1 MANDIPGKFIGLLIA
16 FVLTVVMPFVNT
28 TVETEMLDRRSI
40 ISDVSNFIDEVVD
53 SRQVTPSMLQELNTN
68 LAAYGVIDEMTTVS
82 KKAIDE
88 LGIDVDAFGG
98 DNSEYES
105 FEGHT
110 REQWINDLKTRVSEI
125 QDARRIKNIDVAL
138 PLIEK
143 WLSDDDMFTL
153 DMEKIEAL
161 LGK

>member
-1 MANDIPGKFIGLLIA
+1 MLSKYKELTAEREALGEKSYNYVIEEPCMQLGRICGMNIA
-16 FVLTVVMPFVNT
+16 
-28 TVETEMLDRRSI
+28 SI
-40 ISDVSNFIDEVVD
+40 K
-53 SRQVTPSMLQELNTN
+53 T
-68 LAAYGVIDEMTTVS
+68 AYGVIDEMTTVS

-125 QDARRIKNIDVAL
+125 QDTRRIKSIDAAL

-143 WLSDDDMFTL
+143 WLSDDDMFAL

>member
-1 MANDIPGKFIGLLIA
+1 MKKEELLSKYKQLTTERAALAKKTYNYVIEEPCMQLGRICGMNIA
-16 FVLTVVMPFVNT
+16 
-28 TVETEMLDRRSI
+28 SI
-40 ISDVSNFIDEVVD
+40 K
-53 SRQVTPSMLQELNTN
+53 T
-68 LAAYGVIDEMTTVS
+68 AYGVIDEMTTVS

>member
-1 MANDIPGKFIGLLIA
+1 MKKEELLSKYKELSA
-16 FVLTVVMPFVNT
+16 
-28 TVETEMLDRRSI
+28 EREALDKKSYNYVIEEPCMQLGRI
-40 ISDVSNFIDEVVD
+40 CG
-53 SRQVTPSMLQELNTN
+53 MN
-68 LAAYGVIDEMTTVS
+68 LASIKTAYGVIDEMTTVS

-88 LGIDVDAFGG
+88 LGIDIAALGG
-98 DNSEYES
+98 DESEYEK

-110 REQWINDLKTRVSEI
+110 REQWITDLKTRVSEI
-125 QDARRIKNIDVAL
+125 QDMLRIKSIDAAL

-143 WLSDDDMFTL
+143 WLSDDDVFAL